1 MDYINTGLIIGSIST
16 IVFLILT
23 LKKRWFDDSALEDLY
38 LWWDGKKH
46 DGGDLIFSITI
57 GFFSVILAPLLISL
71 TWAHVNDINNGAK
84 ITEKNPIVIEN
95 IKSPPSCFLP
105 SHQRYRSSNAL
116 SSNHLFLS
124 VSIKNTIVDI
134 LPIINPVFI

>member
-23 LKKRWFDDSALEDLY
+23 LKKRWFKKGMLEDLFR
-38 LWWDGKKH
+38 WWDGKKH

-71 TWAHVNDINNGAK
+71 IWGLLLPVGLIIFIILKIRKRNIN
-84 ITEKNPIVIEN
+84 KNN
-95 IKSPPSCFLP
+95 
-105 SHQRYRSSNAL
+105 RN
-116 SSNHLFLS
+116 
-124 VSIKNTIVDI
+124 
-134 LPIINPVFI
+134 

>member
-1 MDYINTGLIIGSIST
+1 MDYVDTGLIIGSIST

-23 LKKRWFDDSALEDLY
+23 LKKRWFKDNALEDLY

-71 TWAHVNDINNGAK
+71 TWGA
-84 ITEKNPIVIEN
+84 
-95 IKSPPSCFLP
+95 
-105 SHQRYRSSNAL
+105 
-116 SSNHLFLS
+116 
-124 VSIKNTIVDI
+124 I
-134 LPIINPVFI
+134 LPVGLIIFIILKIRKRNINKNNRN